1 MLACLPQLLSSAECS
16 EQRAMGQGVQ
26 CQHQA
31 LNEWGGGGSVASRE
45 QTRLFFTAPLSL
57 AGCPWAGNDFFPIH
71 LLSALLLS
79 VCFEYI
85 RALFLLVNKTCLG
98 VLCYVQSDLLTED

>member
-1 MLACLPQLLSSAECS
+1 M
-16 EQRAMGQGVQ
+16 
-26 CQHQA
+26 
-31 LNEWGGGGSVASRE
+31 ASRE

-85 RALFLLVNKTCLG
+85 RALLLLVNKT
-98 VLCYVQSDLLTED
+98 